1 MDGKWVA
8 GREVLRS
15 RNWGKSLTGMNV
27 VENDVVFMEVLVML
41 ALSGVQKVAAADSP
55 APSPT
60 SDAYAFFPTF
70 FASLAALAFG
80 FFF

>member
-1 MDGKWVA
+1 MKQLEMEA
-8 GREVLRS
+8 M
-15 RNWGKSLTGMNV
+15 KMNV
-27 VENDVVFMEVLVML
+27 FVALLVVVMV

-60 SDAYAFFPTF
+60 SDAYAFVPTF